1 MNSFVYPINE
11 ENRNGPVLLIS
22 RKISYTF
29 PMGYAY
35 LAGYLQ
41 EKGEPVKV
49 LFRPHN
55 NEEKQQ
61 FVESVI
67 RKKPVLVAFGGLFP
81 ELEEIRIWVELFLQA
96 KINFP
101 IVIGGQMVSPNPE
114 LAMEKIEADFGVIG
128 EGELIL
134 HELVLALRTHSDIT
148 KIGGLIIRTDTGFL
162 KTGPGNIIEDLSL
175 LPKIPFDLFPQ
186 EDWLPIGEWYA
197 RNIPQAHWYFSDR
210 VIPVHGGRGC
220 PYRCNFCY
228 HHSKP
233 RFRPIPDMIAEAKA
247 ALILFRGNY
256 LYFGDDLVISTPER
270 AKQLV
275 EELSKNKLDVSYHI
289 STRFDI
295 LSKLDDNLL
304 NQIKKSGCRA
314 MGIGVESGSDRILK
328 IIGKN
333 CTSKEMIIQ
342 LKRLKEVGIVPTL
355 SIMVGQYTE
364 TRDDVEQ
371 SIKLMQ
377 TVVRENPNINFA
389 FTITTPFPGSRLY
402 ELIFKKGLLQNEQ
415 EYYDRYFFGEY
426 KAGDWNQI
434 VNMSDMNDDEV
445 IQMHNLITK
454 IYTQEKKAT
463 LGYKVIFYEK
473 NFRRLCQFYTI
484 FRSVLPTQGI
494 FSRPIKYLTLNI
506 EKIIITLDKKR
517 LKYRGIAIDAQ

>member
-11 ENRNGPVLLIS
+11 ENRDGPVVLIS
-22 RKISYTF
+22 KKISYTF
-29 PMGYAY
+29 PLGYAY

-41 EKGEPVKV
+41 EKGEPIEV
-49 LFRPHN
+49 LFRPSN
-55 NEEKQQ
+55 RSERKE
-61 FVESVI
+61 FVENII
-67 RKKPVLVAFGGLFP
+67 RKKPVIVALGGLFP
-81 ELEEIRIWVELFLQA
+81 ELEEIREWIELFSLVQR
-96 KINFP
+96 NFP
-101 IVIGGQMVSPNPE
+101 IVIGGQMVSPTPE
-114 LAMEKIEADFGVIG
+114 LAMEKAKADFGVIG
-128 EGELIL
+128 EGEIVL
-134 HELVLALRTHSDIT
+134 HELVLALRTHSDIS

-162 KTGPGNIIEDLSL
+162 KTGAGKIIEDLSL

-186 EDWLPIGEWYA
+186 EEWLPIGEWYCQ
-197 RNIPQAHWYFSDR
+197 NIPQAHWYYSDR

-233 RFRPIPDMIAEAKA
+233 RFRPIPDMIAEAKD
-247 ALILFRGNY
+247 ALILYRGNY

-275 EELSKNKLDVSYHI
+275 EELSKNKLEVSYHI

-304 NQIKKSGCRA
+304 TQIKKSGCRA

-333 CTSKEMIIQ
+333 CTSADIIAQ
-342 LKRLKEVGIVPTL
+342 LKRLKDVGIIPTL
-355 SIMVGQYTE
+355 SIMIGQYTE
-364 TRDDVEQ
+364 TKEDVEQ

-377 TVVRENPNINFA
+377 TVVRENPHINFA

-415 EYYDRYFFGEY
+415 EYYDRYFFGDY
-426 KAGDWNQI
+426 KLGDWNQI
-434 VNMSDMNDDEV
+434 VNMSEMTNDEV
-445 IQMHNLITK
+445 LQMHNLITQ
-454 IYTQEKKAT
+454 IYIEEKRAA
-463 LGYKVIFYEK
+463 LGYKIIIYEK
-473 NFRRLCQFYTI
+473 IFKRVCKCYII
-484 FRSVLPTQGI
+484 FRSILPTQGF
-494 FSRPIKYLTLNI
+494 FSRQTKYLTLHI
-506 EKIIITLDKKR
+506 EKILIALDKKR
-517 LKYRGIAIDAQ
+517 LKYRGINPDTQ